1 MQSLVVTLSKS
12 SLLLKQM
19 NDILHTLPENDD
31 PSNLVR
37 ACVAFTVIFIF
48 AFWLWII
55 WRVGVK
61 FVLHYCLYYGCG
73 RYRNRFAKQE
83 AIQRVMKGKEFEK
96 LIQVEMMKLKKI

>member
-37 ACVAFTVIFIF
+37 ACVHFTVIFIF

-55 WRVGVK
+55 WRVGD
-61 FVLHYCLYYGCG
+61 YCLYYGCG